1 MPLHPLFDWPGLN
14 WQELHCTCG
23 TSLQGA
29 RDTQAPCLTACS
41 ASQREGLQQELEEK
55 VGPDVAH
62 LVLQLLQLKP
72 GQRLSA
78 SQALELPC
86 CATVLQQQQQQPQGS
101 AGAESSNSASGS
113 MRMDRIEPEGH
124 RAGGACSSAEPAES
138 SADATST
145 SSCGAVQQGRQGQ
158 DDTAGPQALCE
169 EQGAG
174 RRPWWGAPLCR

>member
-1 MPLHPLFDWPGLN
+1 M
-14 WQELHCTCG
+14 
-23 TSLQGA
+23 
-29 RDTQAPCLTACS
+29 TQAPCLTACS

-86 CATVLQQQQQQPQGS
+86 CATVLQQQQQQQQAQAQES
-101 AGAESSNSASGS
+101 AGAENSNPTSCSARG
-113 MRMDRIEPEGH
+113 DRTESQ
-124 RAGGACSSAEPAES
+124 ADS
-138 SADATST
+138 SADATSI

-158 DDTAGPQALCE
+158 GDTGGPQALCE